1 MLTYD
6 AAHQAPTTSH
16 IWLLFLQLLTM
27 PNWFKFMVYL
37 ETFVQ
42 LPFFLVAAYAY
53 WKGLLWIRPFVIY
66 YGFFVF
72 STTLPMLAEFA
83 MSSDKKVAKISLIAF
98 YLPFAGMPLLMA
110 QRMLNTLAK
119 GHRAFPFRP
128 GGRGR
133 KSL

>member
-1 MLTYD
+1 
-6 AAHQAPTTSH
+6 
-16 IWLLFLQLLTM
+16 M

-110 QRMLNTLAK
+110 QRM
-119 GHRAFPFRP
+119 
-128 GGRGR
+128 
-133 KSL
+133 